1 MKIENQV
8 GPIHYRIREYLEPEG
23 VFIRAET
30 FKSVK
35 ETPHGFWVVS
45 QYAPTWLS
53 ADELR
58 KRKFAKWVSK
68 DSRKRHCYPDI
79 NDALKSFK
87 RRKEVQVS
95 RLRLQLE
102 QAELA
107 VETFANYESATIEE
121 LKASINIGEI
131 PSAYGLIWEI

>member
-1 MKIENQV
+1 MINEQA
-8 GPIHYRIREYLEPEG
+8 GPVHYRIREYLEPEG
-23 VFIRAET
+23 VFVRAET
-30 FKSVK
+30 FKPIK

-53 ADELR
+53 VEELR

-79 NDALKSFK
+79 NDAIKSFK
-87 RRKEVQVS
+87 RRKEVQAS

-107 VETFANYESATIEE
+107 VEKFAVYENATVEE
-121 LKASINIGEI
+121 LKTSINIGEI
-131 PSAYGLIWEI
+131 PSASGLVWDI